1 MHPNRMIKAIVVSLL
16 VVAELAAADELAVL
30 RPTAAGVA
38 PGKQL
43 EVWLKNE
50 FYQRVDRRSA
60 AFEKMIKSESAA
72 RAWQADRKAFFS
84 GNSAACRSARP

>member
-1 MHPNRMIKAIVVSLL
+1 MIPFDLRATALCPQMKGDMYPNRMIQAIVVSLL

-43 EVWLKNE
+43 ELWLKNE

-72 RAWQADRKAFFS
+72 RA
-84 GNSAACRSARP
+84 